1 VTAIIVALLALDGA
15 AYAYPAEII
24 IDNSMLLDQ

>member
-1 VTAIIVALLALDGA
+1 MAAIIVAMLVPDGA

-24 IDNSMLLDQ
+24 IDSNMLLDQ